1 MSLIY
6 GRIFSAFGEGQF
18 EQNLWPSLKKRAL
31 EGSDF
36 EMTPGEQIRDFI
48 PVEEVAG
55 WFIKALKH
63 VLEQKEVTS
72 FWNVASGNPISIKS
86 FCENWWQK
94 FQARG
99 QLLIGRLQYRD
110 GEVMRYVPEVK
121 TW

>member
-1 MSLIY
+1 
-6 GRIFSAFGEGQF
+6 
-18 EQNLWPSLKKRAL
+18 
-31 EGSDF
+31 
-36 EMTPGEQIRDFI
+36 MTPGEQIRDFI

-55 WFIKALKH
+55 WFIEALKH